1 MLHHQD
7 TAQMLKLNPARQTS
21 TRAFMQRTDD
31 YINEQ
36 RGPLGPALIPAS
48 PNDDLRELVH

>member
-1 MLHHQD
+1 
-7 TAQMLKLNPARQTS
+7 
-21 TRAFMQRTDD
+21 MQRTDD